1 MGAPYNASIFV
12 WQSISKLADECIEY
26 RDTMWGAVTRSP
38 SGGLESVVTVVSQS
52 QLETVDRI
60 GDASDVLA
68 ALMPVTDVCIESILS
83 SADNLLLEE
92 SYSRNSGGTLV
103 QTSDV

>member
-1 MGAPYNASIFV
+1 MSALYNAV

-60 GDASDVLA
+60 GDATGSGVLA
-68 ALMPVTDVCIESILS
+68 ALMPVTDACIESILL